1 MRKSLYITLSA
12 VALLLVSAASY
23 ALASSQ
29 DVPAVASSTIRA
41 CKNNRTGALYL
52 KAKCPKGYSS
62 VVWNVRGPAGP
73 AGAPG
78 AKGPNGTNGANGAN
92 GAAAPTGRL
101 RRSASARSAPAR
113 RAPTRRSRT
122 PGPRRPRS

>member
-12 VALLLVSAASY
+12 VALVLVSAASY

-29 DVPAVASSTIRA
+29 DVVAVRSSTIRA

-78 AKGPNGTNGANGAN
+78 PKGANGRTAPTVPLAPT
-92 GAAAPTGRL
+92 GPTGRL
-101 RRSASARSAPAR
+101 RR
-113 RAPTRRSRT
+113 
-122 PGPRRPRS
+122 